1 MRYQTLL
8 FDVDD
13 TLLDFQL
20 AEKEA
25 LQALFK
31 ENGLPLTEEIEARY
45 KAINQGL
52 WQAFEKEEISRE
64 EVLSTR
70 FSRLFH
76 SYGRQVDGIWME
88 RQYREHLE
96 NGHAFVEGAEQ
107 LIPQLAEQFRLYIVT
122 NGVSKTQYKR
132 LNDANLT
139 RYFEDI
145 FVSEDTGYQK
155 PMAAYFDYCFARIP
169 NFQRAETLI
178 IGDSITSDIQGGQNA
193 GLDTVWFNPQQ
204 KKNGTD
210 IRPSYEIAHLQEL
223 NQVLGL

>member
-31 ENGLPLTEEIEARY
+31 ENGLPLTMEIEARY

-64 EVLSTR
+64 EVLGTR

-76 SYGRQVDGIWME
+76 SYGRQVDGVVME
-88 RQYREHLE
+88 QQYRRYLE

-132 LNDANLT
+132 LTDAKLT

-155 PMAAYFDYCFARIP
+155 PMIAYFDYCFAKIP
-169 NFQRAETLI
+169 DFRRTETLL
-178 IGDSITSDIQGGQNA
+178 IGDSLTSDIQGGQNA

-204 KKNGTD
+204 KKN
-210 IRPSYEIAHLQEL
+210 ISEIQPNYEIAHLQEL